1 MTAKKPASVG
11 SVSVRLVRADKTVD
25 TAMRSENKFHEV
37 PSETGRLFVGQSPS
51 NPPAWASF
59 VREAAGTTAD
69 VELQNKSC
77 GAVLF
82 LSAGRAGKPDR
93 IFAFTFGTGHL
104 ALDPDAIERGFGLKV
119 TLNKVERSKLRTL
132 DVASLDATVIQRR
145 TQASRDIDIDE
156 FGLNKHQDL
165 LRLAAGTPDDTGLA
179 RTLSGRDSLTLNRRY
194 STAELKALCSRL
206 LALHEGKEYQK
217 HYKFIDNV
225 RPVQDRLLLSDLDGL
240 AFAEIKA
247 LVSGQMSDLHL
258 SLPEILDPSRS
269 LEVSYLGATL
279 KPGRKS
285 VYPDI
290 EIADYVQELRLG
302 KFADLTLD
310 AWRTTHEIRF
320 SEAGET
326 DREKHHRIH
335 NCIVWEAIHNGIIY
349 VAFGGEWFAIDK
361 LFYKEIE
368 EDFRRLVSATPV
380 VASTAARNEQE
391 LLVELDARPDLL
403 LMDKTKT
410 NPVGAPRANIEFC
423 DFLGSD
429 RKLIHLKDGHASTSI
444 SHLWSQGVVGSESF
458 LRDEG
463 FRRHLLKHVRARQ
476 KDTSK
481 SGFDGLLPRPAKRP
495 TTRDFT
501 VAYGIMRT
509 PLKRSGKLDI
519 PFFSKVSLRAAAQR
533 LQDLGFNVEVQLI
546 EMT

>member
-1 MTAKKPASVG
+1 MTSKKLASVG
-11 SVSVRLVRADKTVD
+11 SVSVRLIRADKTID
-25 TAMRSENKFHEV
+25 TALRSAHKFQEV
-37 PSETGRLFVGQSPS
+37 SSGSGRLFVGQSPS
-51 NPPAWASF
+51 NPPLWAKF
-59 VREAAGTTAD
+59 VKEAAAATTEI
-69 VELQNKSC
+69 ELQNKSC

-82 LSAGRAGKPDR
+82 LTAKRKALPDR
-93 IFAFTFGTGHL
+93 IFALPFGTGHL
-104 ALDPDAIERGFGLKV
+104 ALDPDSIERGFGLKV

-156 FGLNKHQDL
+156 FGMNKHQDL
-165 LRLAAGTPDDTGLA
+165 LRLAAGTPDDTSLA
-179 RTLSGRDSLTLNRRY
+179 RSLSGRDALTLNRRY
-194 STAELKALCSRL
+194 SAADIQALCDRL
-206 LALHEGKEYQK
+206 LALYEGREYEK

-225 RPVQDRLLLSDLDGL
+225 KPVQDRLLLSDLDQL
-240 AFAEIKA
+240 AFGEIKQ
-247 LVSGQMSDLHL
+247 LVSGQTSDLHL
-258 SLPEILDPSRS
+258 SLPEIMDPSRN
-269 LEVSYLGATL
+269 LEICYLGATL

-285 VYPDI
+285 AYLDL

-310 AWRTTHEIRF
+310 TWRGTHEIRF
-320 SEAGET
+320 SEANET
-326 DREKHHRIH
+326 DREKRYRLHD
-335 NCIVWEAIHNGIIY
+335 CIVWEVIHKGVTY

-368 EDFRRLVSATPV
+368 EDFQRLVSPTPV
-380 VASTAARNEQE
+380 LVTTASKNEQE
-391 LLVELDARPDLL
+391 LLAELDARPDLL
-403 LMDKTKT
+403 LMDKSKT
-410 NPVGAPRANIEFC
+410 NPKGAPQASIEFC

-444 SHLWSQGVVGSESF
+444 SHLWSQGVVASESF

-463 FRRHLLKHVRARQ
+463 FRRHLLKHVRSRQ
-476 KDTSK
+476 KK
-481 SGFDGLLPRPAKRP
+481 AKKLGFDKLLPTPAKRP

-509 PLKRSGKLDI
+509 RLKRSNKLDI
-519 PFFSKVSLRAAAQR
+519 PFFSKVSLRAAVRR
-533 LQDLGFNVEVQLI
+533 LEDLGFNVEIQLI

>member
-1 MTAKKPASVG
+1 MAVKKPATVG
-11 SVSVRLVRADKTVD
+11 SVSVRLIRADKTVD
-25 TAMRSENKFHEV
+25 SAMRPENKFHEV

-51 NPPAWASF
+51 NPPPWASF
-59 VREAAGTTAD
+59 VREAAGTAAD
-69 VELQNKSC
+69 IELQNKSC

-82 LSAGRAGKPDR
+82 LAAGRAGKPDR

-165 LRLAAGTPDDTGLA
+165 LRLAAGTPDDAGLA

-194 STAELKALCSRL
+194 SAAELKALCSRL
-206 LALHEGKEYQK
+206 LTLFEGKEYQK

-225 RPVQDRLLLSDLDGL
+225 RPVQDRLLLSNLDGL

-247 LVSGQMSDLHL
+247 LVSGQTSDLHL

-285 VYPDI
+285 VHPDI
-290 EIADYVQELRLG
+290 DIADYVQELRLG

-335 NCIVWEAIHNGIIY
+335 NCIVWEVFHNGITY

-361 LFYKEIE
+361 LFYKEVE
-368 EDFRRLVSATPV
+368 EDFRRLVSVTPV
-380 VASTAARNEQE
+380 VASTAAKNEQE

-410 NPVGAPRANIEFC
+410 NPTGAPRANIEFC

-429 RKLIHLKDGHASTSI
+429 GKLIHLKDGHASTSI

-463 FRRHLLKHVRARQ
+463 FRRRLLKHVRARQ
-476 KDTSK
+476 KDAK
-481 SGFDGLLPRPAKRP
+481 KAGFDGLLPTPAKRP
-495 TTRDFT
+495 TTRDFIVT
-501 VAYGIMRT
+501 YGIMRA

-546 EMT
+546 EMR

>member
-1 MTAKKPASVG
+1 
-11 SVSVRLVRADKTVD
+11 
-25 TAMRSENKFHEV
+25 
-37 PSETGRLFVGQSPS
+37 
-51 NPPAWASF
+51 
-59 VREAAGTTAD
+59 
-69 VELQNKSC
+69 
-77 GAVLF
+77 
-82 LSAGRAGKPDR
+82 
-93 IFAFTFGTGHL
+93 
-104 ALDPDAIERGFGLKV
+104 
-119 TLNKVERSKLRTL
+119 
-132 DVASLDATVIQRR
+132 
-145 TQASRDIDIDE
+145 
-156 FGLNKHQDL
+156 
-165 LRLAAGTPDDTGLA
+165 
-179 RTLSGRDSLTLNRRY
+179 
-194 STAELKALCSRL
+194 L
-206 LALHEGKEYQK
+206 LALYEGKEYQK

-225 RPVQDRLLLSDLDGL
+225 RPVQDRVLLSDLDGL
-240 AFAEIKA
+240 AFSEIEG
-247 LVSGQMSDLHL
+247 LVRGQTSDLHL
-258 SLPEILDPSRS
+258 SVPEILDPSRS

-290 EIADYVQELRLG
+290 DIADYVQELSLG

-335 NCIVWEAIHNGIIY
+335 NCIVWEVVHNGITY
-349 VAFGGEWFAIDK
+349 VAFGGEWFANDK
-361 LFYKEIE
+361 LFYEEVE
-368 EDFRRLVSATPV
+368 EDFRRVVSVTPA
-380 VASTAARNEQE
+380 VASTAAKNEQE

-410 NPVGAPRANIEFC
+410 NPTGAPRASIEFC
-423 DFLGSD
+423 YFLGSD
-429 RKLIHLKDGHASTSI
+429 GKLIHLKDGHASTSI

-463 FRRHLLKHVRARQ
+463 FRRRLLKHVRARQ
-476 KDTSK
+476 KDAKK
-481 SGFDGLLPRPAKRP
+481 SGFDGLLPTLAKRP

>member
-1 MTAKKPASVG
+1 MTVKKPASVG
-11 SVSVRLVRADKTVD
+11 SVSVRLIRTDKTID
-25 TAMRSENKFHEV
+25 SAMRSENKFHEV
-37 PSETGRLFVGQSPS
+37 SAESGRLFVGQSPS
-51 NPPAWASF
+51 NPPTWASF
-59 VREAAGTTAD
+59 VREAAETTAD
-69 VELQNKSC
+69 VELHNKSC

-82 LSAGRAGKPDR
+82 LTAKRKANSER
-93 IFAFTFGTGHL
+93 ILAFTFGTGHL
-104 ALDPDAIERGFGLKV
+104 AIDPDAIERGFGLKV

-145 TQASRDIDIDE
+145 TQASPDIDIDE
-156 FGLNKHQDL
+156 FGMNKHQDL
-165 LRLAAGTPDDTGLA
+165 LRLAAGTPDDQSLA
-179 RTLSGRDSLTLNRRY
+179 RTLSGRDSLILNRRY
-194 STAELKALCSRL
+194 SASELQALCGRL
-206 LALHEGKEYQK
+206 LALYEGKEYQK

-225 RPVQDRLLLSDLDGL
+225 KPVQDRLLLSELDSL
-240 AFAEIKA
+240 AFAEVKA
-247 LVSGQMSDLHL
+247 LVRGETSDLHL
-258 SLPEILDPSRS
+258 SLPNILDPARS
-269 LEVSYLGATL
+269 LEVTYLGAAL

-285 VYPDI
+285 IYPDVDI
-290 EIADYVQELRLG
+290 NDCVDELKLG

-310 AWRTTHEIRF
+310 AWRATHEVRF
-320 SEAGET
+320 AEAGEV

-335 NCIVWEAIHNGIIY
+335 NCVVWEVDHNGITY

-368 EDFRRLVSATPV
+368 DDFGRLVSTTPV
-380 VASTAARNEQE
+380 VASTAAKNEQE

-410 NPVGAPRANIEFC
+410 NPTGAPQASIEFC
-423 DFLGSD
+423 DFLGTD

-463 FRRHLLKHVRARQ
+463 FRRQLLKHVRARQ
-476 KDTSK
+476 KETK
-481 SGFDGLLPRPAKRP
+481 KTGFDGLLPTPAKRP
-495 TTRDFT
+495 ATKDFT

-533 LQDLGFNVEVQLI
+533 LDDLGFNVEVQLI

>member
-1 MTAKKPASVG
+1 
-11 SVSVRLVRADKTVD
+11 L
-25 TAMRSENKFHEV
+25 
-37 PSETGRLFVGQSPS
+37 VGQSPS
-51 NPPAWASF
+51 NPPPWASF
-59 VREAAGTTAD
+59 VREAAGTSAD

-77 GAVLF
+77 GAILF
-82 LSAGRAGKPDR
+82 LTAERTGSPDR

-145 TQASRDIDIDE
+145 TQASREIDIDE
-156 FGLNKHQDL
+156 FGMNKHQDL

-179 RTLSGRDSLTLNRRY
+179 RSLSGRDSLTLNRRY
-194 STAELKALCSRL
+194 SAAELQALCERL
-206 LALHEGKEYQK
+206 LALYDGKEYQK

-225 RPVQDRLLLSDLDGL
+225 RPVRDRLLLSELDGL

-247 LVSGQMSDLHL
+247 LVAGHTSDLHL

-285 VYPDI
+285 VYLDI
-290 EIADYVQELRLG
+290 DVADYVEELRLG
-302 KFADLTLD
+302 KFADLTLN
-310 AWRTTHEIRF
+310 AWRATHEIRF
-320 SEAGET
+320 CEAGET
-326 DREKHHRIH
+326 DREKQHRIH
-335 NCIVWEAIHNGIIY
+335 NCIVWEVVHNGITY

-361 LFYKEIE
+361 LFYKEV
-368 EDFRRLVSATPV
+368 EDAFRRLVSAAPLI
-380 VASTAARNEQE
+380 ASTAAKNEQE
-391 LLVELDARPDLL
+391 LLVELDARSDLL

-410 NPVGAPRANIEFC
+410 NPAGAPRANIEFC
-423 DFLGSD
+423 DFLSSD

-476 KDTSK
+476 KDAKK
-481 SGFDGLLPRPAKRP
+481 SGFEKLLPTPAKRP
-495 TTRDFT
+495 RTRDFT

-519 PFFSKVSLRAAAQR
+519 PFFSKVSMRAAAQR
-533 LQDLGFNVEVQLI
+533 LEDLGFNVEIQLI
-546 EMT
+546 AMT

>member
-1 MTAKKPASVG
+1 MTVKKSTSVG
-11 SVSVRLVRADKTVD
+11 SVSVRLIRTDKAVD
-25 TAMRSENKFHEV
+25 TAMRSENKFHEE
-37 PSETGRLFVGQSPS
+37 PCEAGRLFVGQSPS
-51 NPPAWASF
+51 NPPPWASF
-59 VREAAGTTAD
+59 VREAARTTAD
-69 VELQNKSC
+69 FELQNKSC
-77 GAVLF
+77 GAILF
-82 LSAGRAGKPDR
+82 LAAARAGKPDR

-132 DVASLDATVIQRR
+132 DVASLDSTVIQRR
-145 TQASRDIDIDE
+145 TQASRDIDIDL
-156 FGLNKHQDL
+156 FGINKHQDL
-165 LRLAAGTPDDTGLA
+165 LRLAAGTPDEPSLA

-194 STAELKALCSRL
+194 SAAELHALCEQL
-206 LALHEGKEYQK
+206 LALYEGTEYQK

-225 RPVQDRLLLSDLDGL
+225 RPVRDRLLLSELDGL

-247 LVSGQMSDLHL
+247 LVGGQTSDLHL

-269 LEVSYLGATL
+269 LEVSYLGAAL

-285 VYPDI
+285 VYPDVDI
-290 EIADYVQELRLG
+290 VDYVEELRLG

-310 AWRTTHEIRF
+310 SWRTTHEIRF
-320 SEAGET
+320 SEVGET
-326 DREKHHRIH
+326 DREKQHRIH
-335 NCIVWEAIHNGIIY
+335 NCVVWEVIHNGITY

-361 LFYKEIE
+361 LFYEEVE
-368 EDFRRLVSATPV
+368 EDFLRLITATPV
-380 VASTAARNEQE
+380 VATTTAKNEQE
-391 LLVELDARPDLL
+391 LLVELNARPDLL
-403 LMDKTKT
+403 LLDKTKT
-410 NPVGAPRANIEFC
+410 NPKGAPRANIEFC

-463 FRRHLLKHVRARQ
+463 FRRQLLKHVRSRQ
-476 KDTSK
+476 KDGKK
-481 SGFDGLLPRPAKRP
+481 SGFDRLLPTPAKRP

-533 LQDLGFNVEVQLI
+533 LDDLGFNVEVQLI
-546 EMT
+546 EMK